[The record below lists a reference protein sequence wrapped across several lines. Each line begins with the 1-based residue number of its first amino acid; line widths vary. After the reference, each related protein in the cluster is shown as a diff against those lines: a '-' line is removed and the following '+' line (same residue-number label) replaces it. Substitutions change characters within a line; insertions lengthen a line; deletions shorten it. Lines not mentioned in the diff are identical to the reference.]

1 MANDI
6 DEKRKIME
14 MVLSS
19 ESKSILSPEME
30 KSLSRFDSS
39 VTNVRE
45 TAQGIKETAQ
55 EINAGINR
63 AGEIVDTVSTLW
75 NCTLETYYAVKEL
88 DVLMKQM
95 DCTLEMY
102 LQDTTISL
110 EKFKTSAPILEKQ
123 IDKISDRIDRILDKA
138 LTIDSKN
145 CDMTDLELRTK
156 LITQVRD
163 WSDHIS
169 SLLMKLMGI

>member
-1 MANDI
+1 MAEEK

-14 MVLSS
+14 LVLSS
-19 ESKSILSPEME
+19 NGSSFLTPEME
-30 KSLSRFDSS
+30 KTLSRFDSS
-39 VTNVRE
+39 VTNIR
-45 TAQGIKETAQ
+45 ETAQ

-102 LQDTTISL
+102 LQDTAISL

-145 CDMTDLELRTK
+145 CEMVDLELRTK